1 MTDSCMLALTRAA
14 SEALDLPPHLAAC
27 WSEALDAAENAV
39 IAAELART
47 LPPAELA
54 HWRARLWRERDW
66 LRRQLALGSLSVLA
80 FTVIRNGRQPPSEL
94 RIFAQARSAPSPMS
108 ATRTRARLGV
118 SSEMEE
124 Q

>member
-1 MTDSCMLALTRAA
+1 MTDLCMLALSRAA
-14 SEALDLPPHLAAC
+14 SEAPDLPPDLGVC

-39 IAAELART
+39 ITAELART

-66 LRRQLALGSLSVLA
+66 LRRQLALGQLSVLA
-80 FTVIRNGRQPPSEL
+80 SRSFATDRSRHRAI
-94 RIFAQARSAPSPMS
+94 RIFVQARSAPSPMS
-108 ATRTRARLGV
+108 ATRARARLGV
-118 SSEMEE
+118 SSEKEE